1 MEGLTYIFMI
11 LGWAT
16 PIIVLH
22 WVVGRRALLD
32 KWPHV
37 VVSVTMATLY
47 LGTADVAAI
56 HNGVWSINPEKT
68 VQALSFGSF
77 VFEEWLFFLVTN
89 ILVVQTV
96 ILLYDEPL
104 RERAL
109 ALARRL
115 SRS

>member
-1 MEGLTYIFMI
+1 MEGLTYIAMI

-22 WVVGRRALLD
+22 WVVGRDALLRRRREL
-32 KWPHV
+32 V
-37 VVSVTMATLY
+37 IAITMATVY

-56 HNGVWSINPEKT
+56 HNGVWFINPDKT
-68 VQALSFGSF
+68 VKWLTFGSF

-96 ILLYDEPL
+96 ILLYDEEL
-104 RERAL
+104 RERVFGL
-109 ALARRL
+109 IRRN
-115 SRS
+115 